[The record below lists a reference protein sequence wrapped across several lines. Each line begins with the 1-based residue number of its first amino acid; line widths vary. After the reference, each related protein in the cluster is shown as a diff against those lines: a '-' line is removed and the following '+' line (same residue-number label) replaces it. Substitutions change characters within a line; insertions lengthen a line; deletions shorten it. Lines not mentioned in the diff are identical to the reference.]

1 MLTQLSRPVRELAPG
16 VWQFS
21 YFEGLMEDHRQC
33 KAAAESIATILS
45 YGGPKIQLKRCNI
58 DLQAGAECGFRTVY
72 WAEELCRRR
81 RNEGSWTFPYNVAQQ
96 ASRIDKV
103 VKKLRD
109 ERTKA

>member
-1 MLTQLSRPVRELAPG
+1 MA
-16 VWQFS
+16 
-21 YFEGLMEDHRQC
+21 DHPQC
-33 KAAAESIATILS
+33 KVAAESIATILS

-81 RNEGSWTFPYNVAQQ
+81 RNEGRWTFPYIVAQQ
-96 ASRIDKV
+96 ANKIDTV

-109 ERTKA
+109 ERMNAEQLTSLSYAIYLYMIHTCI